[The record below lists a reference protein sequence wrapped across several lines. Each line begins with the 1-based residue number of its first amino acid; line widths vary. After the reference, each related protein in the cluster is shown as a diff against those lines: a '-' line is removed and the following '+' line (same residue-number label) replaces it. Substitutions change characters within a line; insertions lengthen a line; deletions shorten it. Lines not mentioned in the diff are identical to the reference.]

1 MATLSFTA
9 TTSDNNS
16 TSSGG
21 LSTKNLASQ
30 NDWVLNREECYIKNA
45 EGKGRGVYASRV
57 IPPQTVIEV
66 SPVLLFTRSEYEDH
80 GRHTILDHYTF
91 KWRDGRMALA
101 LGLGSLFNH
110 SSHPNLIYTID
121 RAHECIR
128 YTSARTINPG
138 EELCIFYG
146 HKLWFD
152 PVGTT
157 ENFEPQVS
165 LDQDDQSEFFNIL
178 AIDSEVD
185 EAEPRD
191 IGDPNDIL
199 EGEALPFIWK
209 KLQIDEEEETM
220 EDIRTMQAWVVDIP
234 DSKHIA
240 TMLSWLKRSGLES
253 DTLSHLKRIRKK
265 DRVSTLLLTVSPA
278 VPLLPKNVDIGDP
291 YQVSVPCN
299 PALTQTSLT
308 LKNTLWPTVY
318 APRRKWEPEKWS
330 IAKVQWARDAI
341 SHVLRE
347 SAQTTSS
354 VELPVVAYVPRPFE
368 DEAQLPR
375 SFTAK
380 DTRISTGHPL
390 RHAAMNIIR
399 AVADWRASTTSTNI
413 PPDPLTP
420 VTSSSSGNLGISDPS
435 CNGTNYLLTGLTLF
449 ITHEPC
455 IMCSMALLHSRVK
468 EVFYVVPMPQTGGCG
483 GSACLPALKGVNHR
497 YSIAHWRSREGGATP
512 AHWRS
517 KEGGATP
524 AHLDEQTDA

>member
-1 MATLSFTA
+1 
-9 TTSDNNS
+9 
-16 TSSGG
+16 
-21 LSTKNLASQ
+21 
-30 NDWVLNREECYIKNA
+30 
-45 EGKGRGVYASRV
+45 
-57 IPPQTVIEV
+57 
-66 SPVLLFTRSEYEDH
+66 
-80 GRHTILDHYTF
+80 
-91 KWRDGRMALA
+91 MALA

-110 SSHPNLIYTID
+110 STHPNVTYTFD
-121 RAHECIR
+121 SAHECIR
-128 YTSARTINPG
+128 YTSTRRINPD

-152 PVGTT
+152 PSPFDQHGQSD
-157 ENFEPQVS
+157 F
-165 LDQDDQSEFFNIL
+165 LDIL

-185 EAEPRD
+185 EAEPRNT
-191 IGDPNDIL
+191 GDSDVIL

-209 KLQIDEEEETM
+209 KLQIDEEEESM
-220 EDIRTMQAWVVDIP
+220 EDIRTMQAWAVDIP

-240 TMLSWLKRSGLES
+240 TMLNWLKRSGLES
-253 DTLSHLKRIRKK
+253 DILSHLKRIRKK
-265 DRVSTLLLTVSPA
+265 DRISTLLLSVLPSA
-278 VPLLPKNVDIGDP
+278 PLLPQNVP
-291 YQVSVPCN
+291 VPCN
-299 PALTQTSLT
+299 PALTQTSLL

-341 SHVLRE
+341 SHILRE

-354 VELPVVAYVPRPFE
+354 DELPVVAHVPRPFE

-399 AVADWRASTTSTNI
+399 DIADWHT
-413 PPDPLTP
+413 
-420 VTSSSSGNLGISDPS
+420 S

-468 EVFYVVPMPQTGGCG
+468 EVFYIVPMPQTGGCG
-483 GSACLPALKGVNHR
+483 GTACLPALKGVNHR
-497 YSIAHWRSREGGATP
+497 YSIAHWRSRDG
-512 AHWRS
+512 
-517 KEGGATP
+517 
-524 AHLDEQTDA
+524 